1 MENRGSPVGLTTV
14 NAIGLSLYNFL
25 NILNINQIWLYGR
38 SCAFGENW
46 LNTIIRQTGFNPFD
60 RDEGPSVKATQIGFG
75 QLSRAQQVLGI
86 GYLYVEAQLRQI

>member
-1 MENRGSPVGLTTV
+1 MVISAAGNHFVAALEEHFYHR
-14 NAIGLSLYNFL
+14 F
-25 NILNINQIWLYGR
+25 
-38 SCAFGENW
+38 
-46 LNTIIRQTGFNPFD
+46 